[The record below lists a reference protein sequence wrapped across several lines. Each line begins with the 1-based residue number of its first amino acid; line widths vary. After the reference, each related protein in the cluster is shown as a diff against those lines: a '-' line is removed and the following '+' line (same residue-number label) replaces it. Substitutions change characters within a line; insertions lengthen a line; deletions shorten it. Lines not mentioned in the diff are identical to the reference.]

1 MPATLN
7 CPSCGAPLEVQAG
20 EKLVRCRFC
29 GSQVT
34 VPEAAAEAPLAGV
47 LPAGMDFQK
56 IMRLKEVKELA
67 RQGKTGQATA
77 LYQELTGSGPEAAG
91 QAVAAMA
98 AGRPVILSSTTTSQ
112 QSFSVDDPSE
122 VIDEIK
128 RFFGDSPDAGDKPA
142 GK

>member
-1 MPATLN
+1 MPTSLN

-20 EKLVRCRFC
+20 EKLIHCRFC
-29 GSQVT
+29 NSEVS
-34 VPEAAAEAPLAGV
+34 VPEAGNGPFLESI

-56 IMRLKEVKELA
+56 IMRLKEVKELV
-67 RQGKTGQATA
+67 RQGKQEQAAA
-77 LYQELTGSGPEAAG
+77 LYREITGSSPEAAD

-98 AGRPVILSSTTTSQ
+98 AGRPVVLSSTTTSQ

-122 VIDEIK
+122 VMDEIK
-128 RFFGDSPDAGDKPA
+128 RFFEDSSEPGSDPA